1 MPETAASASPDTPDS
16 PDLAATSKGGKHT
29 RIVWIDC
36 EMTGLDFV
44 EDTLVEI
51 ACVVTEADL
60 TPLDGG
66 VSVVI
71 KPADAPLAAMDEV
84 VVNMHNK
91 SGLIHEIP
99 RGTTLA
105 AAEDEV
111 LDYIRKHVPEPNKA
125 PLAGSTVYVDRA
137 FIAREMPRLDQHL
150 HYRLIDVSSIKEL
163 AKRWYPKAYYS
174 SPEKT
179 GNHRALGDI
188 LDSIV
193 ELGYYRKAVFVE
205 QDQETPATT

>member
-1 MPETAASASPDTPDS
+1 MPETASPASSATPDS
-16 PDLAATSKGGKHT
+16 PDLVAVSKGGKQT

-36 EMTGLDFV
+36 EMTGLDFAA
-44 EDTLVEI
+44 DTLVEI

-60 TPLDGG
+60 TPLDDG

-71 KPADAPLAAMDEV
+71 KPADAPLQAMDEV
-84 VVNMHNK
+84 VVRMHNN

-99 RGTTLA
+99 NGTTLA

-111 LDYIRKHVPEPNKA
+111 LEYVRKHVPEPQKA

-137 FIAREMPRLDQHL
+137 FLAREMPRLDEYL

-174 SPEKT
+174 APEKT

-193 ELGYYRKAVFVE
+193 ELGYYRKAVFVSE
-205 QDQETPATT
+205 EAAAPAAT

>member
-1 MPETAASASPDTPDS
+1 MPETAPVASPATDDS
-16 PDLAATSKGGKHT
+16 PEPVTTSKGGKQT

-36 EMTGLDFV
+36 EMTGLDFTD
-44 EDTLVEI
+44 DTLVEI

-71 KPADAPLAAMDEV
+71 KPADAPFEAMDEV
-84 VVNMHNK
+84 VVGMHNN

-99 RGTTLA
+99 NGTTLE
-105 AAEDEV
+105 AAEDLV
-111 LDYIRKHVPEPNKA
+111 LDYVRKHVPEAQKA

-137 FIAREMPRLDQHL
+137 FIAREMPRLDEYL

-193 ELGYYRKAVFVE
+193 ELGYYRKAIFKSADEVS
-205 QDQETPATT
+205 PAKA